1 MSGADEVMRL
11 GDDLKRSAGEVVGAV
26 RDAMD
31 EAGRNVRDGWREGV
45 RAKAPRHLP
54 HLPAAIT
61 HQTRYTFGGVAV
73 EIGPESG
80 KKQGR
85 LGRGE
90 ELGSVNQ
97 PPHLSGLTAH
107 TAEEPRLERDVAD
120 RLGRIIP

>member
-11 GDDLKRSAGEVVGAV
+11 GEELREAATEVLPIV
-26 RDAMD
+26 RTSMEDA
-31 EAGRNVRDGWREGV
+31 ARNVRDGWREGV
-45 RAKAPRHLP
+45 RAKAPKHLP

-61 HQTRYTFGGVAV
+61 YETRVGLGGVVA

-80 KKQGR
+80 MTQGR

-107 TAEEPRLERDVAD
+107 TAEEPRLERDLAD

>member
-1 MSGADEVMRL
+1 VSGADEVMRL
-11 GDDLKRSAGEVVGAV
+11 GAELREAATEVLPIVRSSMQESA
-26 RDAMD
+26 
-31 EAGRNVRDGWREGV
+31 RNVRDGWREGV

-61 HQTRYTFGGVAV
+61 YETRVLVDSVIA

-85 LGRGE
+85 FGRGE